1 MTTEPTHAAVRK
13 STLVY
18 DGQCSFCRGWVS
30 RIARW
35 DRGHALE
42 LVARQTDGLTERFP
56 RLTEGDFNTG
66 MRLITP
72 DDAIHVGADAA
83 YQVARRL
90 RYWRWIAWA
99 YHVPVIHWL
108 TRSVYAWIAS
118 HRSADGGLGGDCEDG
133 TCRPT

>member
-1 MTTEPTHAAVRK
+1 MTTETTLAAVRK

-18 DGQCSFCRGWVS
+18 DGQCSFCRRWVS

-35 DRGHALE
+35 DRGGALE
-42 LVARQTDGLTERFP
+42 LVARQTEGLTERFP
-56 RLTEGDFNTG
+56 RLAEGDFNTG

-72 DDAIHVGADAA
+72 DDTIHVGADAA
-83 YQVARRL
+83 YQIARRL

-118 HRSADGGLGGDCEDG
+118 HRRSLGGDCEDG
-133 TCRPT
+133 TRRPT